1 MSKKR
6 ETIQLP
12 EFVSSRVA
20 AQVLGVTPQTLRRW
34 ARKGQIGSIRTPG
47 GQFRYCLGPL
57 IVAATPAAPPQPQ
70 KLRAT
75 RKEPLQ
81 VALSEKIPAQ
91 NAKSAE
97 PAQLDLVEMV
107 KATPLPA
114 VISAEALRHQIERLA
129 SSSHW

>member
-6 ETIQLP
+6 EVIQLP

-57 IVAATPAAPPQPQ
+57 IVAATPAAPPQP
-70 KLRAT
+70 KPKKAR
-75 RKEPLQ
+75 

-91 NAKSAE
+91 TAE
-97 PAQLDLVEMV
+97 VAQVLPGVQMSFAVDPIMPRPPMGPDLR
-107 KATPLPA
+107 A
-114 VISAEALRHQIERLA
+114 QIERLA
-129 SSSHW
+129 MASSW